1 MKNINITIDYT
12 PAIEEI
18 INQLAEC
25 GNSAKKVSYNTI
37 EIDIDD
43 MSPKELVL
51 MGMMIKSCEI
61 SLIPVL

>member
-1 MKNINITIDYT
+1 MENINITIDYT

-51 MGMMIKSCEI
+51 MGMLIKACER
-61 SLIPVL
+61 SLISQ